1 MTDRLAFGPMR
12 PRARQRT
19 GVGVVQSDGLTKQ
32 ERKVAVLIRRGFT
45 NAEIAQRLV
54 IETGTAKN
62 HVHNVLEKLGLRSR
76 TEVGVWVSE
85 RKRGRERDGPKMYPM
100 AHDGHVSGR

>member
-1 MTDRLAFGPMR
+1 MR

-54 IETGTAKN
+54 IETGAAKN
-62 HVHNVLEKLGLRSR
+62 HVHSILQKLGLRSR

-85 RKRGRERDGPKMYPM
+85 RKRGRERDGPKMYRM
-100 AHDGHVSGR
+100 AHDGQVSGR

>member
-1 MTDRLAFGPMR
+1 MR
-12 PRARQRT
+12 PRARRRT

-54 IETGTAKN
+54 IETGAAKN
-62 HVHNVLEKLGLRSR
+62 HVHSILQKLGLRSR

-85 RKRGRERDGPKMYPM
+85 RKRGRERDGPKMYRM
-100 AHDGHVSGR
+100 AHDGQVSGR